1 MELFDIKKIFKPLG
15 NNPLLLK
22 IQNVFF
28 LQGAYLHAPLS
39 FHLAVHPSRKFRK
52 YDKPWAR
59 PFGTPRNLLLSGME
73 MTMTGI
79 QAMQWAKEISKLP
92 NGCFTIAFFPCSR
105 HRGEA
110 IPNLTVKEGCKWRTQ
125 LPEERFSIDSDNF
138 FLFSDADGEPKM
150 CYRILIRY
158 MGFPQD
164 GFKLHKIDWL

>member
-1 MELFDIKKIFKPLG
+1 MFG
-15 NNPLLLK
+15 NQTFMLLK
-22 IQNVFF
+22 KESVFF
-28 LQGAYLHAPLS
+28 VRRCSARTAEFWSCKAFFEVP
-39 FHLAVHPSRKFRK
+39 RK
-52 YDKPWAR
+52 YDGGGFPSFSR
-59 PFGTPRNLLLSGME
+59 SRNLLLSGME

-92 NGCFTIAFFPCSR
+92 DGCFTIAFFPCSR
-105 HRGEA
+105 HKGEA
-110 IPNLTVKEGCKWRTQ
+110 SATLTVKEGCRWRTQ

-138 FLFSDADGEPKM
+138 FLFTDADGEPKM

>member
-1 MELFDIKKIFKPLG
+1 MFG
-15 NNPLLLK
+15 NQTFMLLK
-22 IQNVFF
+22 KESVFF
-28 LQGAYLHAPLS
+28 VRRC
-39 FHLAVHPSRKFRK
+39 LARTAEFWDCKASSGIPRK
-52 YDKPWAR
+52 YDGGC
-59 PFGTPRNLLLSGME
+59 FSSFSHSRNLLLSGME

-79 QAMQWAKEISKLP
+79 QAMLWAKEISKLP

-105 HRGEA
+105 HKGEA
-110 IPNLTVKEGCKWRTQ
+110 SATLTVKEGCRWRTQ

-138 FLFSDADGEPKM
+138 FLFTDADGEPKM

>member
-1 MELFDIKKIFKPLG
+1 MTE
-15 NNPLLLK
+15 
-22 IQNVFF
+22 
-28 LQGAYLHAPLS
+28 GAS
-39 FHLAVHPSRKFRK
+39 
-52 YDKPWAR
+52 R
-59 PFGTPRNLLLSGME
+59 PFSHSRNLLLSGME

-92 NGCFTIAFFPCSR
+92 DGCFTIAFFPCSR
-105 HRGEA
+105 HKGEA
-110 IPNLTVKEGCKWRTQ
+110 SATLTVKEGCRWRTQ

-138 FLFSDADGEPKM
+138 FLFTDADGEPKM